1 MYLCNITASFRML
14 SRVVKEHQ
22 EKQASFRE
30 EQERKKKAALASVQK
45 CTSALIDSLN
55 EGVDRAY
62 DNQRKL
68 DKEAKALQNQSVKYV
83 KQTGQWLSLIDGF
96 HKSLKGLGDLEQ
108 WARTIEK
115 DMQTISAT
123 LEYAYRGSDEVHV
136 VSDS

>member
-1 MYLCNITASFRML
+1 ML

-22 EKQASFRE
+22 EKQATLRE
-30 EQERKKKAALASVQK
+30 EQERKKKAALTAVHK

-55 EGVDRAY
+55 EGVDKAY

-68 DKEAKALQNQSVKYV
+68 DKEAKALQNQSARYV
-83 KQTGQWLSLIDGF
+83 KQTGQWLNLIDGF
-96 HKSLKGLGDLEQ
+96 HKSLKSLGDLEQ